1 MKIPESIKIG
11 GITYKVDIVEDID
24 KSDAQGEI
32 DYEKAYIRVKKTN
45 EDSMKQ
51 TFLHELF
58 HAMNIDFDEERV
70 EFLSV
75 ILYQVIKDNPGVF
88 IS

>member
-1 MKIPESIKIG
+1 MTIPESIKVG

-24 KSDAQGEI
+24 KTEAQGEV
-32 DYEKAYIRVKKTN
+32 DYEGAHIRIKKTN

-58 HAMNIDFDEERV
+58 HTMNIDFDEERV

-75 ILYQVIKDNPGVF
+75 ILYQIIKDNPSVF
-88 IS
+88 SS